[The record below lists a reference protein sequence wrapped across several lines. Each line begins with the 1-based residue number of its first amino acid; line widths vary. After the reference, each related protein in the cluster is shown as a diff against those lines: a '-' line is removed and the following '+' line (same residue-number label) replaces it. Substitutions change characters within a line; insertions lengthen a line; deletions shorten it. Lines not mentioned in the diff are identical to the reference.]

1 MVPQPCAAACAL
13 FFFLAAGLRWTATL
27 TMATKFHRQALADA
41 KATTEATVNATATAS
56 PTAAVTIEMD
66 EPASEKETNG
76 PSPKASDRGDLSGH
90 DIGRAVSWIIALA
103 FGFNIHSKNQ
113 ESMGDEVKLWY
124 LLAPVFQLCVLFL
137 DITPPLV
144 YCYLFDGKGDQAD
157 GCFGYL
163 TPAAHEACSSFALAL
178 RDQMMVLLALAGLG
192 LSIVV
197 GGNNITWNFA
207 DDEDRAVIGG
217 LYILF
222 SANATAFTL
231 MSMIRRHVLKALLKE
246 GLLTAPAMTRDASF
260 TERRNSAD
268 L

>member
-1 MVPQPCAAACAL
+1 MCSIL
-13 FFFLAAGLRWTATL
+13 RTFFFGCRLLRWTATL

-90 DIGRAVSWIIALA
+90 DIGHAVSWIIALA
-103 FGFNIHSKNQ
+103 FGFNIYSKNQ

-231 MSMIRRHVLKALLKE
+231 MSMIKRHVLKALLKE
-246 GLLTAPAMTRDASF
+246 GPLTAPAMTRDASF

>member
-1 MVPQPCAAACAL
+1 
-13 FFFLAAGLRWTATL
+13 
-27 TMATKFHRQALADA
+27 MATKFHRQALADA

-76 PSPKASDRGDLSGH
+76 PSPKASNRGDLSGH
-90 DIGRAVSWIIALA
+90 DIGHAVSWIIALA
-103 FGFNIHSKNQ
+103 FGFNIYSKNQ

>member
-1 MVPQPCAAACAL
+1 MCSIL
-13 FFFLAAGLRWTATL
+13 RTFFLAAGLRWTATL

-90 DIGRAVSWIIALA
+90 DIGHAVSWIIALA

-144 YCYLFDGKGDQAD
+144 YCCLFDGKGDQANCC
-157 GCFGYL
+157 GGYL

>member
-1 MVPQPCAAACAL
+1 
-13 FFFLAAGLRWTATL
+13 
-27 TMATKFHRQALADA
+27 MATKFHRQALADA
-41 KATTEATVNATATAS
+41 KATRTEATVNAAATAS

-76 PSPKASDRGDLSGH
+76 PSPKASNRGDLSGH
-90 DIGRAVSWIIALA
+90 DIGHAVSWIIALG
-103 FGFNIHSKNQ
+103 FGFAIYSKNQ
-113 ESMGDEVKLWY
+113 ESLGDEVKLWY

-144 YCYLFDGKGDQAD
+144 YCCLFDGKGDQAD
-157 GCFGYL
+157 CCGGYL
-163 TPAAHEACSSFALAL
+163 TPDSFALEL
-178 RDQMMVLLALAGLG
+178 RDQIMVLLALAGFG

-197 GGNNITWNFA
+197 GGNNITWGLLA
-207 DDEDRAVIGG
+207 DEDRPVLGG

-231 MSMIRRHVLKALLKE
+231 MSMIKRHVLKALLKE
-246 GLLTAPAMTRDASF
+246 GPLTAPAMTRDASF

>member
-1 MVPQPCAAACAL
+1 
-13 FFFLAAGLRWTATL
+13 
-27 TMATKFHRQALADA
+27 MATKFHRQALADA
-41 KATTEATVNATATAS
+41 KATRTEATVNAAATAS

-76 PSPKASDRGDLSGH
+76 PSPKASNRGDLSGH
-90 DIGRAVSWIIALA
+90 DIGHAVSWIIALG
-103 FGFNIHSKNQ
+103 FGFAIYSKNQ
-113 ESMGDEVKLWY
+113 ESLGDEVKLWY
-124 LLAPVFQLCVLFL
+124 LLAPVFQLCVPFL

-144 YCYLFDGKGDQAD
+144 YCCLFDGKGDQAD
-157 GCFGYL
+157 CCGGYL
-163 TPAAHEACSSFALAL
+163 TPDSFALAL
-178 RDQMMVLLALAGLG
+178 REQMMVLLALAGFG

-197 GGNNITWNFA
+197 GGNNITWGLLA
-207 DDEDRAVIGG
+207 DEDRPVLGG

-231 MSMIRRHVLKALLKE
+231 MSMIKRHVLKALLKE
-246 GLLTAPAMTRDASF
+246 GPLTAPAMTRDASF